1 MTRVLIRGGISK
13 GISSGLASVI
23 SVILVIGCFFVYN
36 SKRIMPSAHISTF
49 EVGSSPLK
57 TSGAL

>member
-23 SVILVIGCFFVYN
+23 SVIKVIGCFFVYN

-49 EVGSSPLK
+49 DVGFSPLK